1 MRSVKLG
8 LIIAVIVVAVGVLG
22 VTYIH
27 SVRNGAYRLEE
38 QIATA
43 KSDID
48 IQQKRR
54 ADLLPNLVDCIKAYD
69 RHEYETLMDVVAARN
84 ISDGVAGDT
93 RLAVS
98 AVAEAYPELQ
108 SSAQYRD
115 LMNEL
120 ATTEN
125 LIANYRGNYNKQV
138 RAYRQYVRRFPNS
151 VVLSL
156 MGYETIADEYLDY
169 NAPVDAPTGLFG

>member
-54 ADLLPNLVDCIKAYD
+54 ADLLPNLVDCIKACK
-69 RHEYETLMDVVAARN
+69 HPH
-84 ISDGVAGDT
+84 G
-93 RLAVS
+93 
-98 AVAEAYPELQ
+98 
-108 SSAQYRD
+108 
-115 LMNEL
+115 
-120 ATTEN
+120 
-125 LIANYRGNYNKQV
+125 
-138 RAYRQYVRRFPNS
+138 
-151 VVLSL
+151 
-156 MGYETIADEYLDY
+156 
-169 NAPVDAPTGLFG
+169 